1 MRLTVQAKTN
11 AVIACVTLL
20 AVALA
25 FVSLMTRPLED
36 LRSLR
41 WTDIGVLIAMLIFV
55 VVVDLS
61 HIVFVQFKFNVA
73 YTVSTT
79 VYAATAIGY
88 GPMVGII
95 VALVGST
102 IIQSFVQKD
111 VRKRIFNIAQNVVCT
126 EVTGLLYY
134 ALSGG
139 DAAVPLTSARLLGA
153 ALFAS
158 FLFLFVN
165 ATLVALVVG
174 VSIDRSPV
182 SVFVSMIPAL
192 LLQNVTLPSIG
203 LLLTSMRIFN
213 PLAFF
218 IVVLPLLGPWIVMRG
233 YRETLRQVQR
243 TIEALAD
250 MVDRR
255 DVTTAQHSER
265 VAEYTQQIID
275 ELGGI
280 KFAEAEAIILAA
292 RVHDLGKIA
301 IPDSVLLKPGR
312 LDEEEYR
319 LMRSHPAVGDEVL
332 HSLSIYKDS
341 LGVVR
346 HHHERYD
353 GKGYPDGLKG
363 EEIPFGARIVGVA
376 DTYDVITSDRPYHRA
391 RSVREAKEELIACKG
406 TQFDPIVV
414 DAFIRVLD
422 RVHGFAPAE
431 RDAPEHVEPLVPVAA
446 SR

>member
-1 MRLTVQAKTN
+1 MRLSVQAKTN
-11 AVIACVTLL
+11 GVIAGVILL

-25 FVSLMTRPLED
+25 VVSVGTGPLAD

-41 WTDIGVLIAMLIFV
+41 GTDIGVLVAMLVFV

-61 HIVFVQFKFNVA
+61 HITLVQFKVDVT

-79 VYAATAIGY
+79 VYAAAAIGY
-88 GPMVGII
+88 GPIVGI
-95 VALVGST
+95 VLAFWGTLL
-102 IIQSFVQKD
+102 IQRFVQKD
-111 VRKRIFNIAQNVVCT
+111 ARKRVFNVAQNVVCT
-126 EVTGLLYY
+126 EITGLLYY
-134 ALSGG
+134 LLSGG
-139 DAAVPLTSARLLGA
+139 DAAVPLTSARLIGF
-153 ALFAS
+153 ALVAS
-158 FLFLFVN
+158 IAYLVVN
-165 ATLVALVVG
+165 ATLVSLVVG
-174 VSIDRSPV
+174 VSIGRSPV
-182 SVFVSMIPAL
+182 SVFISLIPAM

-203 LLLTSMRIFN
+203 LLLTSIRLFN

-218 IVVLPLLGPWIVMRG
+218 IVVLPLLGPWMVMRG
-233 YRETLRQVQR
+233 YRETLQQVQR
-243 TIEALAD
+243 TIEVLAD

-255 DVTTAQHSER
+255 DVTTAQHSAR

-275 ELGGI
+275 EIGGI
-280 KFAEAEAIILAA
+280 KIAEAEAIILAA

-332 HSLSIYKDS
+332 HKLSIYKDS

-376 DTYDVITSDRPYHRA
+376 DTYDVITSDRPYHRV

-406 TQFDPIVV
+406 TQFDPDIV

-422 RVHGFAPAE
+422 RVHGITPAPV
-431 RDAPEHVEPLVPVAA
+431 PEAAEPLVPAA
-446 SR
+446 ATR

>member
-1 MRLTVQAKTN
+1 MRLTVRAKTN
-11 AVIACVTLL
+11 AVVTCVVLL
-20 AVALA
+20 AFALLFVALR
-25 FVSLMTRPLED
+25 TGPLED
-36 LRSLR
+36 VRSLH
-41 WTDIGVLIAMLIFV
+41 WTDIVVLVAMLVFV

-61 HIVFVQFKFNVA
+61 RITLVQFKFNVSF
-73 YTVSTT
+73 TVSTT

-88 GPMVGII
+88 GPII
-95 VALVGST
+95 GVVIALLGTV
-102 IIQSFVQKD
+102 IIQQSSQKD
-111 VRKRIFNIAQNVVCT
+111 VRKRVFNVAQNVVST
-126 EVTGLLYY
+126 EVTGLLYF

-139 DAAVPLTSARLLGA
+139 DSAVPLISAHLLGV
-153 ALFAS
+153 ALVAS
-158 FLFLFVN
+158 ICYLLVN
-165 ATLVALVVG
+165 ASLVALVVG
-174 VSIDRSPV
+174 VSIGRSPV
-182 SVFVSMIPAL
+182 SVFVANIPGL
-192 LLQNVTLPSIG
+192 MLQNVTLPSIG
-203 LLLTSMRIFN
+203 LLLTSLRLFT

-218 IVVLPLLGPWIVMRG
+218 IVVLPLLGPWMVMRG
-233 YRETLRQVQR
+233 YRETLLQVRR

-255 DVTTAQHSER
+255 DVTTAQHSAR

-275 ELGGI
+275 EIGTI

-319 LMRSHPAVGDEVL
+319 LMRSHPVAGDEVL
-332 HSLSIYKDS
+332 HNLSIYKDS

-353 GKGYPDGLKG
+353 GKGYPDGMKG

-391 RSVREAKEELIACKG
+391 RSVREATEELINCRG
-406 TQFDPIVV
+406 TQFDPMVV
-414 DAFIRVLD
+414 DAFIRVLN
-422 RVHGFAPAE
+422 RVHGIASAQQPAAE
-431 RDAPEHVEPLVPVAA
+431 QAEPLVPAAA